1 MSQRLNPP
9 LFIVS
14 TKAYLWGARALELAR
29 IVDGIAREYD
39 LCFIYVPQLV
49 DLRLIA
55 EEVEIPVYS
64 PNLDPVR
71 PGRGHG
77 RDLAEALKEAGASG
91 VMINHSERPKT
102 LSEIEGCLGRAREV
116 GLNAIV
122 CCDSPRAAEAVAS
135 LGPDAVLPEPPK
147 LIGTMKPVSL
157 EMREFVAESI
167 KAVKRRNEK
176 ILVIVGAG
184 ISRGRDV
191 AEAIRLG
198 ADGAG
203 ASRAICES
211 SNPEKL
217 LREIAEAM
225 REAWGSR
232 RKG

>member
-1 MSQRLNPP
+1 MSKSMRTP

-14 TKAYLWGARALELAR
+14 TKAYLWGNRSLELAR
-29 IVDGIAREYD
+29 IADKIAKEYD
-39 LCFIYVPQLV
+39 VCFIYVPQLV

-64 PNLDPVR
+64 PNLDPIK

-77 RDLAEALKEAGASG
+77 HDLAEALKEAGASG

-102 LSEIEGCLGRAREV
+102 LSEIEECLKRAREV
-116 GLNAIV
+116 GLNTIV
-122 CCDSPRAAEAVAS
+122 CCDSPRAAEAMTS
-135 LGPDAVLPEPPK
+135 LEPDAILPEPPK

-157 EMREFVAESI
+157 EMKDFIVESI
-167 KAVKRRNEK
+167 KAVKERNEK

-184 ISRGRDV
+184 ISCARDV
-191 AEAIRLG
+191 AEALKLG
-198 ADGAG
+198 ADGTG

-225 REAWGSR
+225 REAWSSR
-232 RKG
+232 GKE